1 MLDKLT
7 ETIIEYHPDDLEA
20 WKNGIKDKW
29 LEGRKVPPEVYHQT
43 RYHFGEYFVLNY
55 FEKAR
60 WHGYCFYS
68 FSESGLE
75 KLQEGQKKIAELF
88 PIDGL
93 AAFRDIR
100 SRSIY
105 PVGKGEPDLFLYM
118 DNGPKLF
125 LEVKKERDR
134 VSAAQLECLAQI
146 RGILKAEI
154 GIVYLVKH
162 GHQHTPKTFE
172 LDFVTFQCPQSSVS

>member
-1 MLDKLT
+1 MLYKLT
-7 ETIIEYHPDDLEA
+7 EIIIEYHPDDLEA
-20 WKNGIKDKW
+20 WKNDKKDKW

-43 RYHFGEYFVLNY
+43 RYHFGEYFVMNY

-68 FSESGLE
+68 FSESSLA
-75 KLQEGQKKIAELF
+75 KLQEGQNKIAELF
-88 PIDGL
+88 PSDRLI
-93 AAFRDIR
+93 AFRDAR
-100 SRSIY
+100 SRSKY
-105 PVGKGEPDLFLYM
+105 SAGKGEPDLFLYM
-118 DNGPKLF
+118 INGPKLF
-125 LEVKKERDR
+125 LEVKKESDR

-146 RGILKAEI
+146 RGILMAEI

-172 LDFVTFQCPQSSVS
+172 LDLITFQCPQAVVA